1 MQKNKKRTTH
11 KGVHHQKCLTF
22 GVHIAIEGGFLFA
35 IRYLGFQFC
44 IFALVLPAMDGE
56 KPNIFL
62 YIL

>member
-1 MQKNKKRTTH
+1 MELLLKAFTYTVVKTENRFEGLKK
-11 KGVHHQKCLTF
+11 K
-22 GVHIAIEGGFLFA
+22 
-35 IRYLGFQFC
+35 FQFC